1 MAKIRA
7 LVLKSLC
14 ETLNKGAYSNLQLK
28 SSLLDDSLT
37 SKDKALYK
45 QLYFGTLERL
55 KTLDAVIAKFS
66 KMKLNKMSPQLKNAL
81 RLGAFQI
88 LFCERIFDTEA
99 VNITVELIKKKM
111 PSASGFV
118 NAVLRNIQRNKEGLV
133 ASLINPCERYSV
145 SESIVDML
153 KKEYGKE
160 KAYAFME
167 GLFENIP
174 ITAAVN
180 TLKTDA
186 AALSDILE
194 KQDIEAKINNGYL
207 ELYAHTSIENTPAYK
222 EGLFHLQGEASQN
235 AIKLLETEP
244 GMTVI
249 DMCSAPGSKSFTAAY
264 IMKNSLISTITLLST
279 RISYMLGGSVVIET
293 VFSLT
298 GCGELLVDAIFARD
312 YAIVQCMVFIYAL
325 IVMAIS
331 LITDIIYSFIDP
343 RVTL

>member
-180 TLKTDA
+180 TL
-186 AALSDILE
+186 
-194 KQDIEAKINNGYL
+194 
-207 ELYAHTSIENTPAYK
+207 
-222 EGLFHLQGEASQN
+222 
-235 AIKLLETEP
+235 
-244 GMTVI
+244 
-249 DMCSAPGSKSFTAAY
+249 
-264 IMKNSLISTITLLST
+264 
-279 RISYMLGGSVVIET
+279 R
-293 VFSLT
+293 
-298 GCGELLVDAIFARD
+298 
-312 YAIVQCMVFIYAL
+312 
-325 IVMAIS
+325 
-331 LITDIIYSFIDP
+331 
-343 RVTL
+343 